1 MGMSDFPTWFGV
13 GSYGG
18 LACTMLAAGGIAAYA
33 LLRRRGSPRQLARA
47 VLVCLFAGAFMLA
60 SVWWNQNRLELYGPS
75 LAEHEILF
83 WLCWTVC
90 AGWLIPLGMLLGYLL
105 LAEPQPAAQAQ
116 ASSRFPQTLTALDD
130 PARFREPLGAGIAW
144 GRLVPLFGVDAGDD
158 LSAGHESQEGR
169 PLPLTRQ
176 MTLLGREIDCDIVI
190 DDQRTS
196 RHHAEIH
203 WDHGR
208 AQVVD
213 RGSMNST
220 LVNRQTVRGPTPLVD
235 GDILELGA
243 QRYRFEF
250 VPAANAG
257 HELPPEPLDPLEQSQ
272 PEIETRKVPGTN
284 TARPNVPVPL
294 VLTGLSV
301 GVAGLT
307 WIVDQPIMTIGRDRE
322 RPICIPDESVSRLH
336 AQIVR
341 QQVGY
346 FVSDLH
352 SSNGTFLN
360 GDLLI
365 APSLLSPGDI
375 LRVGAIE
382 LRCDASLLESPS
394 QTTIPLDESARIA
407 QTA

>member
-1 MGMSDFPTWFGV
+1 MGTSDFPTWFGV

-83 WLCWTVC
+83 WLCWT
-90 AGWLIPLGMLLGYLL
+90 AFSGWLIPLGILLGYLL
-105 LAEPQPAAQAQ
+105 LAEPQPAVQAQ
-116 ASSRFPQTLTALDD
+116 TSARFAQTLTALDD
-130 PARFREPLGAGIAW
+130 PARFREPLGAGVAW
-144 GRLVPLFGVDAGDD
+144 GRLIPLHDVASGDD
-158 LSAGHESQEGR
+158 SSVEQQSQEGR
-169 PLPLTRQ
+169 SLPLTRQ
-176 MTLLGREIDCDIVI
+176 VTLLGREIDCDIVI

-220 LVNRQTVRGPTPLVD
+220 LVNRQTVRGPAPLVD

-243 QRYRFEF
+243 QRYRFAF
-250 VPAANAG
+250 VPVANTG
-257 HELPPEPLDPLEQSQ
+257 HALPAEPLDPLEQLP
-272 PEIETRKVPGTN
+272 PEIETRKVPGAN
-284 TARPNVPVPL
+284 TARPNVPAPL
-294 VLTGLSV
+294 MLTGLSV

-307 WIVDQPIMTIGRDRE
+307 WMIDQPITMIGRDHE

-341 QQVGY
+341 QQMGY

-382 LRCDASLLESPS
+382 LRCDASLLQSPS
-394 QTTIPLDESARIA
+394 QTTIPLDGAARVA